1 MEEKK
6 TACSCGHDNGEH
18 GCTCHSGDCE
28 HEHKRVEH
36 HSTGCSCGCDH
47 TEHSASV
54 REHHYEGGACGHDHQ
69 EPDHESHDGCG
80 CGCGCGCG
88 HDHGGKIEKDV
99 VARLCVS
106 LGLLLFGAVVPL
118 PKLAWLAV
126 HAAAYLLSGWEVL
139 RHAGKNLLRGQ
150 VMDET
155 FLMSLASLGACA
167 LGEWSEGVAVMVFY
181 GIGEL
186 FQSYAVGRSR
196 ASITALMDIRP
207 DTAVVE
213 QDGKPV
219 LLAAEEVPVG
229 ATLLVHTGERVA
241 LDGVILEGTSQMDTA
256 ALTGE
261 SLPREVGPGDKVLSG
276 FVNLSGGLRVRVEKP
291 FGESTASRIL
301 ELTEQAAANKA
312 KTEQFITRFARYYT
326 PIVVGLAALIALVP
340 PLLGLGTWSDFIHRA
355 LTFLVISCPCALV
368 ISVPMGFFAGIGC
381 ASRNG
386 ILVKGSN
393 YLEALGQAK
402 VVAFD
407 KTGTLTT
414 GTFQV
419 LEVDSVALERE
430 ELLSLAALAQSY
442 SNHPI
447 AKSLKAAAR
456 TLDRA
461 RLGEVEEVAGHGV
474 IARID
479 GEGWLFGNLRLMERH
494 AVTVPTV
501 DHPGT
506 VVYAARE
513 DGTYFGYILI
523 GDTTKKTAA
532 RAIQALKTLGV
543 SKTVMLTGDRI
554 TTAQSVG
561 REMGID
567 EIHAGLLPGDK
578 VGEVEKL
585 LERKNGKGKVLFIGD
600 GINDAPVLMRADVGV
615 AMGGIGS
622 DAAIESAD
630 VVLMDDDLSRLPT
643 AIRIARRTHTVVT
656 QNIIFAIGVKVFIL
670 LLGATDHTTMW
681 GAVFADVGV
690 CVLAVLNSMRAL
702 TLPKEE

>member
-1 MEEKK
+1 
-6 TACSCGHDNGEH
+6 
-18 GCTCHSGDCE
+18 
-28 HEHKRVEH
+28 
-36 HSTGCSCGCDH
+36 
-47 TEHSASV
+47 
-54 REHHYEGGACGHDHQ
+54 
-69 EPDHESHDGCG
+69 
-80 CGCGCGCG
+80 
-88 HDHGGKIEKDV
+88 
-99 VARLCVS
+99 
-106 LGLLLFGAVVPL
+106 
-118 PKLAWLAV
+118 
-126 HAAAYLLSGWEVL
+126 
-139 RHAGKNLLRGQ
+139 
-150 VMDET
+150 MDET

-167 LGEWSEGVAVMVFY
+167 LGEWSEGVAVMAFY

-261 SLPREVGPGDKVLSG
+261 SIPREVGPGDKVLSG

-326 PIVVGLAALIALVP
+326 PIVVGLAAVIALVP
-340 PLLGLGTWSDFIHRA
+340 PMLSLGSWSDFIHRA
-355 LTFLVISCPCALV
+355 LTFLVVSCPCALV

-393 YLEALGQAK
+393 YLEALGQAE

-407 KTGTLTT
+407 KTGTLTS

-419 LEVDSVALERE
+419 LEVASVGLDRE
-430 ELLSLAALAQSY
+430 ELLSLSALAQSY

-447 AKSLKAAAR
+447 AKSLKAAAQP
-456 TLDRA
+456 LDRA
-461 RLGEVEEVAGHGV
+461 RLGEVEEMAGHGV

-479 GEGWLFGNLRLMERH
+479 GECWLFGNLRLMERH
-494 AVTVPTV
+494 SVTVPPV
-501 DHPGT
+501 DGPGT
-506 VVYAARE
+506 VVYVARA

-523 GDTTKKTAA
+523 GDTPKKTAA
-532 RAIQALKTLGV
+532 RAIQALKALGV
-543 SKTVMLTGDRI
+543 SKTVMLTGDCT

-561 REMGID
+561 REMGVD
-567 EIHAGLLPGDK
+567 EVHAGLLPGDK
-578 VGEVEKL
+578 VEEVEKL
-585 LERKNGKGKVLFIGD
+585 LARNSYKGKILFVGD
-600 GINDAPVLMRADVGV
+600 GINDAPVLTRADVGV
-615 AMGGIGS
+615 AMGGMGS

-643 AIRIARRTHTVVT
+643 AIRIARRTHSVVM
-656 QNIIFAIGVKVFIL
+656 QNIVFAIGVKVFIL
-670 LLGATDHTTMW
+670 LLGAMNHTTMW

-702 TLPKEE
+702 TIPREE